1 MRDKTF
7 YIDTNYPANYIDL
20 PTSHRTELIH
30 YAGITNLIS
39 DIFFTFL

>member
-1 MRDKTF
+1 MHYKTL

-30 YAGITNLIS
+30 YAGITNVIS
-39 DIFFTFL
+39 DTFFTFL